1 MGNPRVASQLVIIG
15 NGFDLR
21 CGLPSSY
28 LDFYKDRRLC
38 LSGQVS
44 NLDTDGRAKHTETV
58 WDYILADKKYG
69 GWGDIENA
77 MTKWLAPSK
86 EKGVVSQDGVRGPL
100 FCLSQRDAI
109 QTSHEAI
116 YSDTQRKVTQYLQ
129 ARCERYDRNT
139 VMSFHKKELSILE
152 DDFRRYLLRAI
163 EASEGYRD
171 KASGLL
177 FSLLGDGIPV
187 SSDTFPNYSVLS
199 FNYTRAADK
208 YEIGFRDER
217 RPIGYCNVHGELE
230 GEVIFGIDGTGHLD
244 KDDIAQ
250 FTKTFRI
257 MGLRSDD
264 ATRGYLFIRP
274 SIKVIKFFGHSLG
287 AADYSYFQS
296 IFDIVHLYEGSTSL
310 VFYYCGYSRPDGTEV
325 TDEQARN
332 DMMNRVVKL
341 LNSYGKSL
349 DNEDH
354 GKNLVHKLLLENR
367 VRVRELPECK
377 WEAGPSEVPRD

>member
-1 MGNPRVASQLVIIG
+1 MGNLRVASQLVILG

-21 CGLPSSY
+21 CDLPSSY
-28 LDFYKDRRLC
+28 LDFYEERQHC
-38 LSGQVS
+38 LSGQTS
-44 NLDTDGRAKHTETV
+44 NLDTDGRVKHTETV
-58 WDYILADKKYG
+58 WDYILADKKNG

-77 MTKWLAPSK
+77 MTKWLAPRKK
-86 EKGVVSQDGVRGPL
+86 EGVVSREGVRGPL

-109 QTSHEAI
+109 QTSHEAT
-116 YSDTQRKVTQYLQ
+116 YSDTQRKVVQYLR
-129 ARCERYDRNT
+129 ARCERYDRKT
-139 VMSFHKKELSILE
+139 VMSFHKKELSVLE

-163 EASEGYRD
+163 EATEGYKD

-177 FSLLGDGIPV
+177 FSILGDGFPS
-187 SSDTFPNYSVLS
+187 SSDTLPNYSVLS
-199 FNYTRAADK
+199 FNYTRAAEK
-208 YEIGFRDER
+208 YEVRFRSER
-217 RPIGYCNVHGELE
+217 RPIGYCNVHGGLE

-264 ATRGYLFIRP
+264 ATRGNLFIRP
-274 SIKVIKFFGHSLG
+274 STKVIKFFGHSLG

-310 VFYYCGYSRPDGTEV
+310 VFYYCGYSSSDGTEV
-325 TDEQARN
+325 SDEQARN
-332 DMMNRVVKL
+332 DMMMKVVKL

-349 DNEDH
+349 DNADH

-367 VRVRELPECK
+367 VRVKKLPECK
-377 WEAGPSEVPRD
+377 WEAGPSEACED

>member
-1 MGNPRVASQLVIIG
+1 MDNFRVASQLVILG

-21 CGLPSSY
+21 CDLPSSY
-28 LDFYKDRRLC
+28 LDFYKERQHC
-38 LSGQVS
+38 LSEQTS
-44 NLDTDGRAKHTETV
+44 NVDASGRAKHTETV
-58 WDYILADKKYG
+58 WDYILADKKNG
-69 GWGDIENA
+69 GWTDVEKA
-77 MTKWLAPSK
+77 MTKWLAPRK
-86 EKGVVSQDGVRGPL
+86 KKGVVTRDGVRGPL
-100 FCLSQRDAI
+100 FCLSQHDPT
-109 QTSHEAI
+109 QTSHEAT
-116 YSDTQRKVTQYLQ
+116 YSDTQRRVTQYLQ
-129 ARCERYDRNT
+129 DRCERYDRNS

-163 EASEGYRD
+163 EATEGYKD
-171 KASGLL
+171 KANGLL
-177 FSLLGDGIPV
+177 FSILGDGFP
-187 SSDTFPNYSVLS
+187 SSSNTLPNYSVLS
-199 FNYTRAADK
+199 FNYTRAAEK
-208 YEIGFRDER
+208 YEVGFRGER

-244 KDDIAQ
+244 KNDIAQ

-257 MGLRSDD
+257 MGLRSVD
-264 ATRGYLFIRP
+264 AMRGNLFIRP
-274 SIKVIKFFGHSLG
+274 STKVIKIFGHSLG

-310 VFYYCGYSRPDGTEV
+310 VFYYCGYSLSDGTEV

-332 DMMNRVVKL
+332 NMMNKVVKL

-367 VRVRELPECK
+367 VRVKKLPECK
-377 WEAGPSEVPRD
+377 WEAGPSEVSKD